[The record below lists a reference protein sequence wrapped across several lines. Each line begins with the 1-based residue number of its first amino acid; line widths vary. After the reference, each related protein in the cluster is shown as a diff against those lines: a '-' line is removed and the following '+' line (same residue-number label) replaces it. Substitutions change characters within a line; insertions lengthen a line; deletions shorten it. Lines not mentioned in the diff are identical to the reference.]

1 MSVQVRPNEPRHLDP
16 LVVDRIHSME
26 LRARTVVEGFFT
38 GLHRSPYQGFSVEF
52 SEYREYVPGDELSA
66 VDWKLFGRSDR
77 FYVKKFEADTNL
89 DCHILLDVSLSM
101 SFASGSLSKQDY
113 SASLAASL
121 AYLMHR
127 QRDAVGLVTF
137 SDDIIERLPASA
149 RPGHLQR
156 LLAVLDQLKAGHLS
170 DVGKS
175 LKRLGEM
182 LKRRGMVVVISDL
195 LDDVESVIKGL
206 RLLRCQGSEI
216 IVFHILDPAELRFPF
231 EHATRFVDL
240 ETGNEIKAVG
250 AEVRSRYLE
259 QVQGLISDYSKRLRA
274 DGIDYCLVDTS
285 IPYDVSLRAYLANR
299 SKIH

>member
-1 MSVQVRPNEPRHLDP
+1 MSVQLRPNERRSLDP

-26 LRARTVVEGFFT
+26 LRARTVVEGFLT

-66 VDWKLFGRSDR
+66 IDWKVFGRSDR

-89 DCHILLDVSLSM
+89 DCRILLDVSLSM

-137 SDDIIERLPASA
+137 SDDIIESFPPSA

-156 LLAVLDQLKAGHLS
+156 LLAVLDQLTAGHRS
-170 DVGKS
+170 DVAKP

-195 LDDVESVIKGL
+195 LDDFESVIQGL
-206 RLLRCQGSEI
+206 RLLRCQGSEV
-216 IVFHILDPAELRFPF
+216 IVFHVLDPAELRFPF
-231 EHATRFVDL
+231 EHAARFVDL
-240 ETGNEIKAVG
+240 ETGNEIEAVG

-285 IPYDVSLRAYLANR
+285 IPYDVSLRTYLANR